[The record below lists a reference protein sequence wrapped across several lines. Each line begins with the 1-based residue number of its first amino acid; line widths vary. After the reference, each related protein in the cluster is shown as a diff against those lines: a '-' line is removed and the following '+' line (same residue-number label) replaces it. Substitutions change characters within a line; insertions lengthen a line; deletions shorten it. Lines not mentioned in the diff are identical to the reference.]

1 MSTEKLKKNINPI
14 KLSELIDK
22 YFREENTI
30 WFDYIDHVKVSY
42 GVYQKGLKYIRAY
55 GRYEFYMVS
64 EEGDEILIDV
74 LTEEDENKLN
84 NILTVFRQ

>member
-1 MSTEKLKKNINPI
+1 M
-14 KLSELIDK
+14 KLSELIDMF
-22 YFREENTI
+22 FREENTI
-30 WFDYIDHVKVSY
+30 WFDYIDYVKVSY

-74 LTEEDENKLN
+74 LTEEDEYKFNK
-84 NILTVFRQ
+84 ILTFFRQ